1 METYVIYQDEE
12 IKIEILKPFHQYLE
26 ETCPQWINLSY
37 GAKDFLYGQVMKDL
51 DIKKRGW
58 DCQERLSA
66 ANCPIIE
73 FMKPI
78 ALTEPFNAFNRAL
91 TIISNWIGRLNFNC
105 EEIKEQVQESYADED
120 YEIVCNFFP
129 IRLFNI
135 NGYLAYYYNG
145 TLLILLFSIKEE

>member
-1 METYVIYQDEE
+1 
-12 IKIEILKPFHQYLE
+12 
-26 ETCPQWINLSY
+26 
-37 GAKDFLYGQVMKDL
+37 MKDL

-78 ALTEPFNAFNRAL
+78 ALSEPFNAFNRAL